1 VFAFSLFRAFAIKET
16 VMTEQTVRMV
26 NRDAQPDN
34 AALADWMGEDG
45 YKRWAE
51 LVEYIETN
59 YPGVFEPDWLF
70 GGKKHGWCLRYKKS
84 KSFCTLIPE
93 KGRLVVMI
101 VFGAQERAK
110 VEEILSDLVS
120 HAREDYEA
128 ATTYHDGKWMTL
140 TIDSDEVFDDVKRF
154 LYIKR
159 KPKG

>member
-1 VFAFSLFRAFAIKET
+1 
-16 VMTEQTVRMV
+16 MTEQDARMI
-26 NRDAQPDN
+26 NRDIQPDN
-34 AALADWMGEDG
+34 ASLADWMGQDG

-51 LVEYIETN
+51 LVEYIEVN

-93 KGRLVVMI
+93 KDRLVIVI

-110 VEEILSDLVS
+110 VEETLLDLVS

-128 ATTYHDGKWMTL
+128 ATTYHDGKWVAL
-140 TIDSDEVFDDVKRF
+140 TIDNDEVFDDVKRF

-159 KPKG
+159 KPKEPLIR